1 MIRRQVHRR
10 AVCGH
15 TGPAGRQTWV
25 RAKLPQRPGGR
36 QRLADEQQQIPE
48 WGPIRK
54 DLVLE
59 SGQTKEEEPEGAGS
73 CWWKKA
79 LGESGHNYRPVTC

>member
-36 QRLADEQQQIPE
+36 QRLA
-48 WGPIRK
+48 
-54 DLVLE
+54 
-59 SGQTKEEEPEGAGS
+59 EPQSTRGE
-73 CWWKKA
+73 CHYWK
-79 LGESGHNYRPVTC
+79 LSTHIDFLSTVMLPVMA